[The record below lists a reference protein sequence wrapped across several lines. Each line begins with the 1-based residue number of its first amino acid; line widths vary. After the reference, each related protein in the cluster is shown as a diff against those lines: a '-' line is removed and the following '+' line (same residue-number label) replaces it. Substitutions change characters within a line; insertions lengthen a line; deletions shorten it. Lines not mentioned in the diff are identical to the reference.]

1 MEKQISTTRIY
12 DGRIVNLRNDVVE
25 CDGGIIAER
34 EIIEHVGGAS
44 IAMEDEDGKY
54 LLVSQYRYAQQME
67 MLEYPAGKLE
77 PGEDPLETVKRE
89 VQEET
94 GYEALDVEYLGFCV
108 PTGAYLQERI
118 YMYMGRCGKFVGTDF
133 DRDENLALQ
142 RYTLEELT
150 EMIMNNEIV
159 DAKTIAMTFKVLQK
173 KNGK

>member
-1 MEKQISTTRIY
+1 
-12 DGRIVNLRNDVVE
+12 
-25 CDGGIIAER
+25 
-34 EIIEHVGGAS
+34 
-44 IAMEDEDGKY
+44 
-54 LLVSQYRYAQQME
+54 

-89 VQEET
+89 AQEET